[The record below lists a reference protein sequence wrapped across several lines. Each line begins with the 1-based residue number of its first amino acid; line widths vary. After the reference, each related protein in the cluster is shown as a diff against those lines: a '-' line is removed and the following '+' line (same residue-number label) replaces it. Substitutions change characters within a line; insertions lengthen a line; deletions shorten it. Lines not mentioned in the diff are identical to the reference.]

1 MDLAIAIVQ
10 LITELLALA
19 AAVVG
24 LMATTRKTRQCKRKR
39 RR

>member
-19 AAVVG
+19 AAAVG
-24 LMATTRKTRQCKRKR
+24 LVTGSRKTRQCKRKR

>member
-24 LMATTRKTRQCKRKR
+24 LMTTTRKTRQSKRKHR
-39 RR
+39 H